1 MIVIEGSL
9 WLGLWFVLVPTVA
22 ADRVCRKNW
31 RGKEVCRDEEP
42 IGGRIF
48 LAMGIIVCVVAGM
61 LIIVVALVKCTR
73 AAARRTTPNV
83 HHVEESQVQ
92 GPPIMRETQYTPGSG
107 PIGVYEPQGESKSA
121 LEPTFPRPEPAV
133 FRSDYDYGN
142 PRSAPA
148 TKVRFAKSSTLAVPQ
163 TAHASVGFPRP
174 LYTGMGLDQG
184 VDRK

>member
-22 ADRVCRKNW
+22 ADRVC
-31 RGKEVCRDEEP
+31 
-42 IGGRIF
+42 
-48 LAMGIIVCVVAGM
+48 VVAGM

-73 AAARRTTPNV
+73 AAARKTMRNV
-83 HHVEESQVQ
+83 HHVEENQVR

-107 PIGVYEPQGESKSA
+107 LIGVHEPQGESKSA
-121 LEPTFPRPEPAV
+121 VEPTFPRPEPAV
-133 FRSDYDYGN
+133 
-142 PRSAPA
+142 SAPA

-174 LYTGMGLDQG
+174 LYTAMELDQRAG
-184 VDRK
+184 IKLLEMEINDYEVFRWMILRV